1 MEKKSIISR
10 IIESGL
16 KNTKPRVNIID
27 LLEQSDNLMTAQD
40 IYESLRNNGV
50 SLNLSTVYRSLDKL
64 TENNIL
70 NKVMLEDGKQALY
83 EYNHD
88 IHHHFL
94 VCKSC
99 NKVKP
104 IYSCPLDKYEKE
116 LEKKTN
122 FIITGHRVEF
132 YGYCKECQ
140 RKLKNNKTLI

>member
-1 MEKKSIISR
+1 MDKLNIISKM
-10 IIESGL
+10 IDSGL

-27 LLEQSDNLMTAQD
+27 LLEKSDSLLTAQD
-40 IYESLRNNGV
+40 IYDSLKESGV
-50 SLNLSTVYRSLDKL
+50 KVNLSTVYRSLDKL

-70 NKVMLEDGKQALY
+70 NKVSLESEKQTLY
-83 EYNHD
+83 EYNRE

-99 NKVKP
+99 NKVKS
-104 IYSCPLDKYEKE
+104 IYSCPLDNYELE

-122 FIITGHRVEF
+122 FVITGHKIEF

-140 RKLKNNKTLI
+140 KKLKNSGHLV